1 MIPITLEVHFSAIM
15 DRCESPCRSGRVNS
29 AQRSCIAVN
38 PPVVPN
44 ALADTSPTSST
55 HITSEVVHLREAA
68 KQWMMR
74 EGSTEVWAG
83 MAFKE
88 LAMSMS
94 SHHESYSD
102 HIVRMATNGEWV
114 DASVIR
120 ALAARFQIDC
130 IVFQSKQSPAIRWP
144 FHAMINLAM
153 VNDLHFWGVRPI
165 HPPLLTDP
173 DPAEWM
179 RPDRLVISH
188 YQQLPPRPPYEIRLL
203 MAPSYHRL
211 PVHRW
216 GNYLGAICNGEHDS
230 LHLLRRARLV

>member
-102 HIVRMATNGEWV
+102 HIVRMAKNGEWV
-114 DASVIR
+114 DASVIH
-120 ALAARFQIDC
+120 ALAATFLIDC
-130 IVFQSKQSPAIRWP
+130 VIFQSKQSPAIVGHSIKTGETREP
-144 FHAMINLAM
+144 LAMINLAM

-165 HPPLLTDP
+165 CPPLLIDP
-173 DPAEWM
+173 DAGERM

-188 YQQLPPRPPYEIRLL
+188 YQQLPPRPPL
-203 MAPSYHRL
+203 
-211 PVHRW
+211 
-216 GNYLGAICNGEHDS
+216 
-230 LHLLRRARLV
+230 